1 MPIKNLFEWKDGAG
15 GLIFSGYPNVSSS
28 VRPTV
33 LERVH
38 AEGGIAYVCMDGD
51 IHATEQVLEDFQELG
66 APSGYVVDLLAD
78 DDDTLYRRLVEAG
91 LIVLSSPSLHPA
103 LSHAYL
109 LGAALKGLEV
119 AYEAGASLY
128 VEGGAV
134 SAFGKFLT
142 TQDNE
147 VVPGFDWLKNA
158 LLVATHPIL
167 SEFEKDMRAILDA
180 EPFIMHLKLG
190 MDSAIAFAPNGEFSL
205 MGNREITM
213 SLGSVFGDAFKTS

>member
-38 AEGGIAYVCMDGD
+38 ADGGVAYVCMDGD

-78 DDDTLYRRLVEAG
+78 DDDTLYRRSVEAG

-103 LSHAYL
+103 L
-109 LGAALKGLEV
+109 
-119 AYEAGASLY
+119 
-128 VEGGAV
+128 
-134 SAFGKFLT
+134 F
-142 TQDNE
+142 
-147 VVPGFDWLKNA
+147 PR
-158 LLVATHPIL
+158 L
-167 SEFEKDMRAILDA
+167 SI
-180 EPFIMHLKLG
+180 
-190 MDSAIAFAPNGEFSL
+190 
-205 MGNREITM
+205 
-213 SLGSVFGDAFKTS
+213 GSCPQGVRGCL

>member
-1 MPIKNLFEWKDGAG
+1 MPTKNLFEWKDGAG
-15 GLIFSGYPNVSSS
+15 GLIFSGYPNASSS

-38 AEGGIAYVCMDGD
+38 SDGGVAYVCMDGD
-51 IHATEQVLEDFQELG
+51 IQVTEQVLDDFQELG

-78 DDDTLYRRLVEAG
+78 DDDTLYQRLVEAS
-91 LIVLSSPSLHPA
+91 LIVLSSTRLHPA

-109 LGAALKGLEV
+109 LGAAIKGLEV
-119 AYEAGASLY
+119 AYQGGASLY

-134 SAFGKFLT
+134 SAFGKLLAT
-142 TQDNE
+142 DHNE
-147 VVPGFDWLKNA
+147 VIHGFDWLKNA
-158 LLVATHPIL
+158 LLVATHPNL
-167 SEFEKDMRAILDA
+167 GDFEKDMRAILDT

-190 MDSAIAFAPNGEFSL
+190 MDSAIAFAPSGEFSL

-213 SLGSVFGDAFKTS
+213 SLGTVFGDAFKTP